1 MIKHKE
7 KNKYSLNAE
16 SYGISKVRWKDIKE
30 RVIASD
36 MDSESA
42 IKRFMLYHTIKD
54 GILVLDEDLCKK
66 RLWFLY
72 DILLQEKYN
81 HLYKRDKLVNPKEG
95 DFVYCD
101 YEGFGRGEIVN
112 ICETEN
118 IMAVKFK
125 ERNFP
130 TLCSSVDMVTIHD
143 NIKRK
148 ITKL

>member
-7 KNKYSLNAE
+7 NNKYSLNAE
-16 SYGISKVRWKDIKE
+16 SYGISKVKWKEIRIYVEVKWLK
-30 RVIASD
+30 SD
-36 MDSESA
+36 A
-42 IKRFMLYHTIKD
+42 TAVKYNFL
-54 GILVLDEDLCKK
+54 LDEEGKEDEALCKK

-81 HLYKRDKLVNPKEG
+81 HLYKREKLVNPQVG

>member
-1 MIKHKE
+1 MN
-7 KNKYSLNAE
+7 NKYSLNAE
-16 SYGISKVRWKDIKE
+16 SYGISKVQWNIIKKEAVDNQRNSEWMKD
-30 RVIASD
+30 VYD
-36 MDSESA
+36 
-42 IKRFMLYHTIKD
+42 
-54 GILVLDEDLCKK
+54 LDPKQT
-66 RLWFLY
+66 WFLY

-81 HLYKRDKLVNPKEG
+81 HLYKREKLVNPKVG
-95 DFVYCD
+95 DFVYANYD
-101 YEGFGRGEIVN
+101 GFGRGEIVN

-130 TLCSSVDMVTIHD
+130 TLCSSVDVVTIHD

>member
-16 SYGISKVRWKDIKE
+16 SYGISKVQWN
-30 RVIASD
+30 
-36 MDSESA
+36 
-42 IKRFMLYHTIKD
+42 TIKKEVIKYELDSVRAIEKFNLYDIVND
-54 GILVLDEDLCKK
+54 GRIDWNEDLCKK
-66 RLWFLY
+66 RVWFLY

-81 HLYKRDKLVNPKEG
+81 HLYKREKLVNPKVG
-95 DFVYCD
+95 DFVYAD

-112 ICETEN
+112 ICDTEK

-125 ERNFP
+125 KRNFP
-130 TLCSSVDMVTIHD
+130 LLCSSVDMVTIHD